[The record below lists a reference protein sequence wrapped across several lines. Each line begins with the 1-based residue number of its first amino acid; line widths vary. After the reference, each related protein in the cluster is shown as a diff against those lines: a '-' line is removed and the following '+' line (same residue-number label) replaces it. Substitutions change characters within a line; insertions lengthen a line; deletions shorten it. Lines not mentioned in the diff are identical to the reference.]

1 MLGGGGWAPE
11 RTDRLRWLQVDL
23 RERVEVTAVATQGRF
38 GSPDWVTSYMLL
50 YSDTGRAWK
59 QFRQEDN
66 IGVSYPSTLI
76 SNPDFYYIYNA
87 PFSTSVRA
95 ISTVKAFRI
104 MWIRGAFMTRIK
116 CIHTHNH

>member
-23 RERVEVTAVATQGRF
+23 RERVEITAVATQGRF
-38 GSPDWVTSYMLL
+38 GNPDWVTSYMLL

-66 IGVSYPSTLI
+66 IGVSNPRTLI
-76 SNPDFYYIYNA
+76 NNPAFYYIYYA
-87 PFSTSVRA
+87 LVLQS
-95 ISTVKAFRI
+95 
-104 MWIRGAFMTRIK
+104 GQ
-116 CIHTHNH
+116 

>member
-1 MLGGGGWAPE
+1 HCNGPLVSALPPTSFQSSSSSSDSQLPYFAKLNRRDGGGGWAPE

-23 RERVEVTAVATQGRF
+23 RERVEVTTVATQGRF

-66 IGVSYPSTLI
+66 IGGG
-76 SNPDFYYIYNA
+76 FYEWNKMHA
-87 PFSTSVRA
+87 HP
-95 ISTVKAFRI
+95 
-104 MWIRGAFMTRIK
+104 
-116 CIHTHNH
+116 

>member
-76 SNPDFYYIYNA
+76 HNPPFYYIYNA
-87 PFSTSVRA
+87 LVLRPVQY
-95 ISTVKAFRI
+95 VL
-104 MWIRGAFMTRIK
+104 
-116 CIHTHNH
+116 

>member
-38 GSPDWVTSYMLL
+38 GSPDWVAGYMLL
-50 YSDTGRAWK
+50 YSDAGRAWK

-66 IGVSYPSTLI
+66 IGVS
-76 SNPDFYYIYNA
+76 
-87 PFSTSVRA
+87 
-95 ISTVKAFRI
+95 
-104 MWIRGAFMTRIK
+104 
-116 CIHTHNH
+116 